1 MNWKTLL
8 KVELWAWWDKL
19 VRACVRACVV
29 LRSTLFLV
37 HLNFF
42 RVGKRGGPWD
52 GLVDAAFPR
61 GLAAE
66 ALAWQPAE
74 PRPLLTLLPRWRS
87 VSTEQK
93 QEWTTGL
100 GEVIERRRKAV
111 WHFSKVRHTG
121 LSEGLFWGLDNFLK
135 HSTFLRADSFLWI

>member
-19 VRACVRACVV
+19 VRACVV
-29 LRSTLFLV
+29 LRSTPFLV

-61 GLAAE
+61 GLAADARRGLAAE

-74 PRPLLTLLPRWRS
+74 PRPLLTLLPR
-87 VSTEQK
+87 
-93 QEWTTGL
+93 
-100 GEVIERRRKAV
+100 
-111 WHFSKVRHTG
+111 
-121 LSEGLFWGLDNFLK
+121 
-135 HSTFLRADSFLWI
+135 